1 MHVSK
6 NCKQPMKE
14 EFLLD
19 GKFEPTNEPY
29 ALAKMHGIK
38 MCESYN
44 YQYKTNYISLI
55 PASLYGQMIIIKK
68 ESHVIPSLMT
78 KFYLAKK
85 TRLIKLKFG
94 AQENLKGNFCM
105 FTILQIL

>member
-1 MHVSK
+1 MYPK

-44 YQYKTNYISLI
+44 YQYKTNYISLFLQVYM
-55 PASLYGQMIIIKK
+55 ARMIIIKK
-68 ESHVIPSLMT
+68 KSLM
-78 KFYLAKK
+78 
-85 TRLIKLKFG
+85 
-94 AQENLKGNFCM
+94 
-105 FTILQIL
+105 